1 MLGKQEAE
9 RLSHAGKTGSR
20 ANKTCWE
27 NMQRSNSVKPGK
39 LASEQLSHAGKLA
52 SEQLSHAGKLAA
64 DHLGHV
70 GKTDSGAIGHAG
82 KTVCLSINIH

>member
-27 NMQRSNSVKPGK
+27 NLQRSNSVKP
-39 LASEQLSHAGKLA
+39 GKLA

-70 GKTDSGAIGHAG
+70 GKTGSGAIGNPG
-82 KTVCLSINIH
+82 RPSVFQ